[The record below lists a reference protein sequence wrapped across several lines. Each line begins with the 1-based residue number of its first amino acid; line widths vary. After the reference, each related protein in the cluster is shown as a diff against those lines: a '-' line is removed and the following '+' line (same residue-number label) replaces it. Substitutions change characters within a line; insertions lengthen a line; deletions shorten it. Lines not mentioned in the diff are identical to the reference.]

1 MLDYRILTF
10 LNVYET
16 LNFTISANKLHI
28 TQPAVSQHI
37 AYLEDYYQVQLFI
50 RDGKKIKPTPAGSQ
64 LYRAMKTIQSDEIKL
79 LDNLI
84 KDENKLNQLRIGVT
98 MTIGEFTITNALAKL
113 IKNNPTMHIKL
124 TFDNT
129 SNLLKDLENGNI
141 DIAIS
146 EGYYNNDNFTCITYR
161 KEPYILVANTNH
173 QFLSSPLNVKD
184 ICKESLII
192 REEGSGSR
200 SLLENY
206 LSLRNLSLNNFKR
219 LIEVGSISTIVKL
232 MLQDCGIGFVYHCAV
247 EKELN
252 NGLLRHIKLHDFEL
266 SHDFVF
272 LFNKG
277 SIYTNEYQKI
287 CQQIIDLT

>member
-16 LNFTISANKLHI
+16 LNFTTSAHELHI

-37 AYLEDYYQVQLFI
+37 AYLEEYYQVKLFI
-50 RDGKKIKPTPAGSQ
+50 RDGKKIKPTLAGSQ
-64 LYRAMKTIQSDEIKL
+64 LFRAMKTIQSDEIKL

-113 IKNNPTMHIKL
+113 IISNPTMNIKL

-129 SNLLKDLENGNI
+129 TNLLKDLENGNI

-146 EGYYNNDNFTCITYR
+146 EGYYNNDNFSCITYR
-161 KEPYILVANTNH
+161 QEPYILVASTNH
-173 QFLSSPLNVKD
+173 HFHATPLNVKD
-184 ICKESLII
+184 ICPESLII

-206 LSLRNLSLNNFKR
+206 LSLRNLSLHNFKR
-219 LIEVGSISTIVKL
+219 LIEVGSINTIVKL
-232 MLQDCGIGFVYHCAV
+232 LLQDCGIGFVYRCAV

-252 NGLLRHIKLHDFEL
+252 SKLLTHIKLQDFEL
-266 SHDFVF
+266 NHDFVF

-277 SIYTNEYQKI
+277 SIYTNEYQNI